1 MSDSTLATLTAA
13 AAGTVNGPDMTCSG
27 SALSVGVN
35 ITALTGTSPTLQ
47 VTISGKDA
55 ASGQYYTVLQSAV
68 LAATG
73 FTLLQIGAGLVAA
86 ANSVANAVMPST
98 FRISYTVG
106 GTTPAVTATIGACSR
121 SI

>member
-13 AAGTVNGPDMTCSG
+13 GLGTVNGPDQPCSS
-27 SALSVGVN
+27 SALSLGIN

-47 VTISGKDA
+47 VTVQGKHA
-55 ASGQYYTVLQSAV
+55 ASGQYYTSLQSAV

-73 FTLLQIGAGLVAA
+73 FTLLSIAAGLVAA
-86 ANSVANAVMPST
+86 ANTVANAVMPSV
-98 FRISYTVG
+98 FRLSYTIG
-106 GTTPAVTATIGACSR
+106 GTTPAVTATIGACTR